1 MNSSMSPMSS
11 PSMNSYNTSFSNNM
25 MGSPL
30 TSM

>member
-1 MNSSMSPMSS
+1 MNSSMSPMSPGMS
-11 PSMNSYNTSFSNNM
+11 SYNSTFSSNM